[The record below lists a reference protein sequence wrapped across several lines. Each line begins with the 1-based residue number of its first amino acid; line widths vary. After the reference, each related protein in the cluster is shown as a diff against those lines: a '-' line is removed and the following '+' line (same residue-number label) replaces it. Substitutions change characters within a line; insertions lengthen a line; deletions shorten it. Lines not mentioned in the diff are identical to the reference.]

1 MLGFRKGTL
10 HIVSY
15 MTEEETL
22 LLSWKKSLGEESV
35 ISNDYSIESDIVI
48 LTVTRCVH
56 EFDIGKSLVAKCR
69 LQVDDIKQAIEFL
82 SNNRDCLCR

>member
-1 MLGFRKGTL
+1 
-10 HIVSY
+10 

-35 ISNDYSIESDIVI
+35 ISNDYSIEGDIVI

-69 LQVDDIKQAIEFL
+69 L
-82 SNNRDCLCR
+82 